1 MCIVSYRLFQN
12 SDRSG
17 KADLGIADAAEGADG
32 DAGRHWSRCCD
43 HACAAWLSWPTRIQ
57 LLQTLQRTRPLS
69 YLRASGSATTKGG
82 AASLALEA
90 SFSIYETKKKGF
102 EGGTNDAP
110 FSRKATLA
118 MGIPWDGAKRRI
130 WAQADPLV
138 AGCTEDAVRVK
149 LSYVRVGTKVL
160 NTLLLGTFS
169 PSTFGRRRG
178 GIGIGVSL
186 GFRGGTG
193 GPCL

>member
-90 SFSIYETKKKGF
+90 SFSIYETKKKG
-102 EGGTNDAP
+102 
-110 FSRKATLA
+110 L
-118 MGIPWDGAKRRI
+118 
-130 WAQADPLV
+130 
-138 AGCTEDAVRVK
+138 
-149 LSYVRVGTKVL
+149 RVGQMTHPFL
-160 NTLLLGTFS
+160 ARQLLRWASHGMEQNVE
-169 PSTFGRRRG
+169 FGRRR
-178 GIGIGVSL
+178 IHLSQDAQ
-186 GFRGGTG
+186 RTRYASN
-193 GPCL
+193 